1 MPTQKIRAA
10 AAAAAVLFAASAC
23 SGTDPAGAAGE
34 AATPAPPASATTP
47 ASPGTSPT
55 ASPPASPSRP
65 LSAGEPRT
73 LAENLRVPWGIAFL
87 PDGDAL
93 VTERDTARVLR
104 VAGDGRVT
112 EVGAVAGVAPRGE
125 GGLMGI
131 AVSPGFAKDR
141 YVFVYFTARSDNR
154 IVRYRYENDRLTDPK
169 VIVSGIP
176 SGVIHNGGRLAFG
189 PDGYLYA
196 GTGEAGRTALSQDRD
211 SLGGKILRMTVDGEA
226 PPGNPFGDSLV
237 WSYGHRNVQG
247 LAWDEAGTM
256 YATEFGQNTW
266 DEINRIEPGRN
277 YGWPEV
283 EGVGGDDRYTDPLVT
298 WSTGEA
304 SPSGAAYAGGSLWV
318 AALRGAR
325 LWQVPA
331 SGGETGEP
339 RALLTGEYGRLRA
352 VTATPDGRAL
362 WVGTSN
368 HDGRGDPDAADDR
381 ILVIPLE

>member
-1 MPTQKIRAA
+1 MPTQRIRAA
-10 AAAAAVLFAASAC
+10 AAATAVLFATAAC
-23 SGTDPAGAAGE
+23 SGAGPDATAAS
-34 AATPAPPASATTP
+34 PAPATTAASPDASP
-47 ASPGTSPT
+47 ASPATSPSTSPGAPRT
-55 ASPPASPSRP
+55 AGR
-65 LSAGEPRT
+65 PRT
-73 LAENLRVPWGIAFL
+73 LVEGLRVPWGIAFL

-104 VAGDGRVT
+104 VTGDGRVT
-112 EVGAVAGVAPRGE
+112 EVGTVDGVAPRGE

-131 AVSPGFAKDR
+131 AVSPRFADDHH
-141 YVFVYFTARSDNR
+141 VFVYFTARSDNR

-176 SGVIHNGGRLAFG
+176 SGTIHNGGRLAFG

-196 GTGEAGRTALSQDRD
+196 GTGEAGRTRLSQDRD

-247 LAWDEAGTM
+247 LAWDESGAM

-266 DEINRIEPGRN
+266 DEVNRIEPGRN

-283 EGVGGDDRYTDPLVT
+283 EGVGGDERYTDPLVT
-298 WSTGEA
+298 WSTAEA

-325 LWQVPA
+325 LWQVPLD
-331 SGGETGEP
+331 GGAPGRP
-339 RALLTGEYGRLRA
+339 QALLTGEYGRLRA
-352 VTATPDGRAL
+352 VAATPDGTAL

-368 HDGRGDPDAADDR
+368 HDGRGDPDRADDR

>member
-34 AATPAPPASATTP
+34 AAAPAPPASATTP

-141 YVFVYFTARSDNR
+141 YVFVYFTA
-154 IVRYRYENDRLTDPK
+154 
-169 VIVSGIP
+169 
-176 SGVIHNGGRLAFG
+176 
-189 PDGYLYA
+189 
-196 GTGEAGRTALSQDRD
+196 GRT
-211 SLGGKILRMTVDGEA
+211 T
-226 PPGNPFGDSLV
+226 
-237 WSYGHRNVQG
+237 
-247 LAWDEAGTM
+247 
-256 YATEFGQNTW
+256 
-266 DEINRIEPGRN
+266 
-277 YGWPEV
+277 
-283 EGVGGDDRYTDPLVT
+283 
-298 WSTGEA
+298 A
-304 SPSGAAYAGGSLWV
+304 SCA
-318 AALRGAR
+318 
-325 LWQVPA
+325 
-331 SGGETGEP
+331 
-339 RALLTGEYGRLRA
+339 
-352 VTATPDGRAL
+352 TATRTTG
-362 WVGTSN
+362 
-368 HDGRGDPDAADDR
+368 
-381 ILVIPLE
+381 